1 LSIPCSRETPRLK
14 GKMEVEEVG
23 LRWAA
28 NKEVRSLS
36 ELHKWKKH
44 RKKSGGREVPGLLV
58 SVYCRADMIGSDVHS
73 SVEILQVIIIA
84 KLCQSCPGYGPFKG
98 EGRKERGG
106 DLILCTNCHN

>member
-1 LSIPCSRETPRLK
+1 MRLQWQISK
-14 GKMEVEEVG
+14 LNHWHRCLNGKS
-23 LRWAA
+23 
-28 NKEVRSLS
+28 KEKV
-36 ELHKWKKH
+36 
-44 RKKSGGREVPGLLV
+44 GGREVLGLLV
-58 SVYCRADMIGSDVHS
+58 SVYCQVDMMGSDVHS

>member
-1 LSIPCSRETPRLK
+1 M
-14 GKMEVEEVG
+14 GK
-23 LRWAA
+23 A
-28 NKEVRSLS
+28 K
-36 ELHKWKKH
+36 
-44 RKKSGGREVPGLLV
+44 KKSGGREVLGLLV
-58 SVYCRADMIGSDVHS
+58 SVYCQADMMGSDVHS